1 MIRFDQNLV
10 TDVALVKEYPVDRTF
25 THSLPQAKLL
35 LCTQPRARLNP
46 RRESLASLV
55 WFHRCMSD
63 VLRPPPP
70 SLQMSPSF
78 ARLRSARCRR
88 ALSARASSGQHVR
101 LFLGSRASGSSE
113 LEGRGRTARVWAAG
127 RPSPTRTRS
136 GTLRSVQRLHDLA
149 ARVGWGVAGRGAA
162 GRGAGHGHCFGPWAV
177 PYPAEGGGKTPAR
190 GVTTRTRCFRHPAYP
205 ECVV

>member
-162 GRGAGHGHCFGPWAV
+162 GRGAGHGHCLGRMCACVCERACMCRGRRQGGSV
-177 PYPAEGGGKTPAR
+177 PGGGWR
-190 GVTTRTRCFRHPAYP
+190 
-205 ECVV
+205 